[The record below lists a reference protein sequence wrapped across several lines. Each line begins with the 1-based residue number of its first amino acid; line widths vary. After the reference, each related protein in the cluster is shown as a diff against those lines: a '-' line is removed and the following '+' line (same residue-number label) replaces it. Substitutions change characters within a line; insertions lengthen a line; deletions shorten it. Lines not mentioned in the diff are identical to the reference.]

1 VPDLNLTRQRQVVL
15 EVVMG
20 ADRHLTAQEIYD
32 RVRQILPGTAYATV
46 YNALAYLVE
55 RGLIQEVR
63 LGEGPALYDRNAS
76 RHDHLVCRRCRR
88 VVDHEFP
95 DLADN
100 LVRVAEQTGFQVER
114 AHVVIE
120 GLCPECQA
128 TTPWGQGSAA
138 PQVKTSTGG
147 VYDVFAD

>member
-1 VPDLNLTRQRQVVL
+1 
-15 EVVMG
+15 MG
-20 ADRHLTAQEIYD
+20 AEKHLTAQEVYD
-32 RVRQILPGTAYATV
+32 RVRQVLPGTAYATV

-63 LGEGPALYDRNAS
+63 LGAGPALYDRNVA

-88 VVDHEFP
+88 VLDYQFP
-95 DLADN
+95 DLVAN

-120 GLCPECQA
+120 GLCPDCRA
-128 TTPWGQGSAA
+128 LTGPMAPGSFE
-138 PQVKTSTGG
+138 PREQKS
-147 VYDVFAD
+147 

>member
-1 VPDLNLTRQRQVVL
+1 
-15 EVVMG
+15 MG

>member
-15 EVVMG
+15 EVVMQ
-20 ADRHLTAQEIYD
+20 AERHLTAQEIYD

-46 YNALAYLVE
+46 YNALAYLVD

-63 LGEGPALYDRNAS
+63 LGEGPALYDPNVS

-88 VVDHEFP
+88 VVDCEFP

-100 LVRVAEQTGFQVER
+100 LVQVAEQTGFQVER

-128 TTPWGQGSAA
+128 ASDIGLRPPGDRGLLPRGQK
-138 PQVKTSTGG
+138 P
-147 VYDVFAD
+147 